1 MIDRILALPWGWAFL
16 FLWVSVMG
24 RANGTYWIGRAVAA
38 GTGRTRWAGV
48 LTSAAYA
55 RAQHL
60 AERWGVLAVPLS
72 FLTVGTQS
80 LVQLS
85 AGVSRMPLRLYLPA
99 VSVGCAIWA
108 AIYST
113 VGLAVFATWME
124 AGGWWAVAVVVAL
137 AALIISL
144 RRRSASSP
152 VCSRE
157 PECAP
162 GTAHRPPHL
171 HTRRPAWPPQSLTM
185 LTPTCPSPPLRSSLS
200 AVTVLRNRQWWW
212 LP

>member
-1 MIDRILALPWGWAFL
+1 MIDRVLALPWGWAFL

-24 RANGTYWIGRAVAA
+24 RANATYWIGRAVAA

-55 RAQHL
+55 RARHL

-108 AIYST
+108 ALYST

-124 AGGWWAVAVVVAL
+124 AGGWWATAVVLAL
-137 AALIISL
+137 AALVISL
-144 RRRSASSP
+144 RRRRSATSP
-152 VCSRE
+152 VCSCE

-162 GTAHRPPHL
+162 GTCTPAAVPAHSAPGLAPGASHDADANL
-171 HTRRPAWPPQSLTM
+171 SEPAPSL
-185 LTPTCPSPPLRSSLS
+185 
-200 AVTVLRNRQWWW
+200 
-212 LP
+212 

>member
-113 VGLAVFATWME
+113 VGLAVFGRAHHLATTTFRL
-124 AGGWWAVAVVVAL
+124 L
-137 AALIISL
+137 ASVQPRA
-144 RRRSASSP
+144 RVRTW
-152 VCSRE
+152 
-157 PECAP
+157 
-162 GTAHRPPHL
+162 GL
-171 HTRRPAWPPQSLTM
+171 HTGRR
-185 LTPTCPSPPLRSSLS
+185 TCTLDARPGPRSVS
-200 AVTVLRNRQWWW
+200 RC
-212 LP
+212 